1 MARKVLI
8 SIAILAVALVGYS
21 IWQLQK
27 TRIQFEEK
35 STEVVQQLV
44 GSEELLLELG
54 QKLKLLSRSAL
65 NLELPDSEARRI
77 FGDEVILKGDLTLA
91 PSKPDGISLE
101 IAAVPE
107 AKLANQDLRF
117 WTPLLNKIKFFQN
130 AKFYFVK
137 GYFVDADRQVFETQ
151 VGFNGLA
158 TGQSAQL
165 TSIHVDL
172 VFQWKPFGKNDWR
185 IVEISHKSVNQ
196 INEKA
201 LYFHDVI
208 DQIGLEQELIHR
220 LKNSEHDRIISKL
233 INGGDYFLPPGV
245 TYGFF
250 FPDVTL
256 EHPGLSVVDINGDG
270 FDDLFCAMQH
280 GPSLM
285 FRNRGDG
292 TFEEVS
298 EELNLKINSDATCAA
313 FADFDND
320 GDPDLLVGRGRHP
333 AMYLMNFEGRFA
345 DVSASLPK
353 QALPSLV
360 SSISVMDFNNDGM
373 LDAYFSTYSPI
384 ESAEFRTKKRPLWV
398 DNFLNEN
405 EAEKYLEISKGMHSF
420 LNRTG
425 PPNVL
430 LKNTGGGQFAISD
443 HNETLQLWQ
452 MTFQSCWTDIDDDGD
467 ADVYVANDYGPD
479 RVFQNNQENGFEE
492 ITETLGLTGMGFGMG
507 ISFGDFNNDGA
518 QDAYVTNMY
527 SKAGQR
533 ITEQF
538 ADLDSRLIEMASGNF
553 LYQKNESQFDL
564 ISGVKDSKFKV
575 SKAGWSW
582 GGQFLDFNN
591 DGFRDIYAS
600 SGYYTAPQDVAVDV
614 DL

>member
-1 MARKVLI
+1 MVRKAIILI
-8 SIAILAVALVGYS
+8 LILGCALAGYTV
-21 IWQLQK
+21 WQVRAQ
-27 TRIQFEEK
+27 RIRAAFSSK
-35 STEVVQQLV
+35 RVVKQLV
-44 GSEELLLELG
+44 GSEELILELG
-54 QKLKLLSRSAL
+54 KKLKLLSKSAL
-65 NLELPDSEARRI
+65 NLRLPDQESLQI
-77 FGDEVILKGDLTLA
+77 FADQVVVTGNLTATSSTPGETQLTISPDAEQNNAKQNLKLWQ
-91 PSKPDGISLE
+91 SLFDNLDYFE
-101 IAAVPE
+101 
-107 AKLANQDLRF
+107 
-117 WTPLLNKIKFFQN
+117 N
-130 AKFYFVK
+130 AKFYFIK
-137 GYFVDADRQVFETQ
+137 GRFLDSDRQLFETN

-158 TGQSAQL
+158 ISDSSQL

-172 VFQWKPFGKNDWR
+172 VLHWKLVANDDWR
-185 IVEISHKSVNQ
+185 IVEIRHQSVQ
-196 INEKA
+196 QLNEEN
-201 LYFHDVI
+201 LYFRDVI
-208 DQIGLEQELIHR
+208 DQIGIEKELVHR

-233 INGGDYFLPPGV
+233 VKGGDYFLPPGV
-245 TYGFF
+245 TYSFF

-256 EHPGLSVVDINGDG
+256 EHPGVSVVDIDGDG

-280 GPSLM
+280 GRSLL

-292 TFEEVS
+292 TFEEAA
-298 EELNLKINSDATCAA
+298 EKLNLKIDGDATCAA

-333 AMYLMNFEGRFA
+333 AMYFMNFDGRFA
-345 DVSASLPK
+345 DVSSSLPK
-353 QALPSLV
+353 AALPSLV
-360 SSISVMDFNNDGM
+360 SSISVTDFNNDGM

-384 ESAEFRTKKRPLWV
+384 ESAEFGTTKRPLWV
-398 DNFLNEN
+398 DTFLNKAD
-405 EAEKYLEISKGMHSF
+405 AEKYLEVSKNMHSF

-425 PPNVL
+425 PPNIL
-430 LKNTGGGQFAISD
+430 LKNTGNGQFEISE
-443 HNETLQLWQ
+443 HNDSLELWQ

-467 ADVYVANDYGPD
+467 PDVYVANDYGPD
-479 RVFQNNQENGFEE
+479 RFFQNNGDDGFEE
-492 ITETLGLTGMGFGMG
+492 ITKASGLTGMGFGMG

-553 LYQKNESQFDL
+553 LYRNNGGKFEL
-564 ISGVKDSKFKV
+564 VSGSKDSPFKV

-582 GGQFLDFNN
+582 GGQFIDFNN